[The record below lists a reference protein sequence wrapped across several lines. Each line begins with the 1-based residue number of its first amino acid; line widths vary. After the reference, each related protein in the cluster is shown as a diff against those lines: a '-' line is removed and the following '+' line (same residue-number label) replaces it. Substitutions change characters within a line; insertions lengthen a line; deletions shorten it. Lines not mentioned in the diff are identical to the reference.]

1 MADAAARKDLAWD
14 NQRAVSVGRHTESF
28 PPSAPGQAGPR
39 APRGGSRATEQ
50 DPLGPRCLN
59 VTLSLAGPAHIGGSA
74 PGLAHPTAGIL
85 PHRPSL
91 YPWGDLEGPP
101 AGPTARPLRPPGLQ
115 EAVLEGSTEG
125 AARAAK
131 RVQGSCA
138 GSVPM
143 PLPPTPRA
151 PSLVTC
157 PLAPIPQPLD
167 IGGGFEMQFL

>member
-1 MADAAARKDLAWD
+1 MGWLSSANLA
-14 NQRAVSVGRHTESF
+14 
-28 PPSAPGQAGPR
+28 P
-39 APRGGSRATEQ
+39 
-50 DPLGPRCLN
+50 
-59 VTLSLAGPAHIGGSA
+59 A
-74 PGLAHPTAGIL
+74 PGLAHSTAGIL
-85 PHRPSL
+85 PRRPSL

-131 RVQGSCA
+131 RVQGSWG
-138 GSVPM
+138 GSHAYAPS
-143 PLPPTPRA
+143 PHAPRA

>member
-50 DPLGPRCLN
+50 DPLGPKCLN

-74 PGLAHPTAGIL
+74 LGLAHPTAGIL
-85 PHRPSL
+85 PRRPSL

-101 AGPTARPLRPPGLQ
+101 VGPTARPLRPPGLQ

-131 RVQGSCA
+131 RVQGSCG
-138 GSVPM
+138 GSHAY
-143 PLPPTPRA
+143 A
-151 PSLVTC
+151 PSPHPPC
-157 PLAPIPQPLD
+157 PIPCHLPL
-167 IGGGFEMQFL
+167 GPHPPATRHWWGL